1 MSVPVWRGDA
11 ISLESHRFLN
21 APDAASDHLC
31 GNPHRLAGALGEN
44 MHNGAMIKAPSGM
57 DDLDALRRRTRR
69 SWLVSAAAGL
79 AVLAAGLLL
88 AGEYGRTRALA
99 ALGEQSRIDA
109 SLKASL
115 LRAVI
120 ERQRALP
127 LVLAD
132 DSAIREALLS
142 ADARSL
148 DRINRKLES
157 LAASAEAAVV
167 YLIRQD
173 GVAVAASNWREP
185 TSFVGSNY
193 AFRDYFRLAIRDGM
207 AEHFAMGTVSNR
219 PGLYI
224 SRRVDGPDGPLGV
237 IVAKLE
243 FDGLE
248 ADWRVSDKPSYVTD
262 RRGIVLITSLPSWR
276 FMTTKPIA
284 HDRLAAIRES
294 LQFGDAPLLP
304 LPFDKVE
311 ARPDGSSTLDA
322 LLPGRGTTAFLRVE
336 TLVPSTNWRL
346 ELLSP
351 SNAPL
356 AAGAREA
363 RLIVLAALA
372 PLLALAA
379 FLLRR
384 RQVIAIRS
392 ASERLR
398 RNELEA
404 KVEERTRD
412 LRLARDHLETEIADH
427 RQTTEKLQAVQ
438 QDLVQANRLA
448 ILGQVAAGVAHEINQ
463 PVATI
468 RAYADN
474 ARIFLERGQSATAS
488 ENMESISELT
498 ERVGAITDE
507 LRRFARKGNFAAE
520 PTAMKDVVEGALMLL
535 RSRFAGRMD
544 AIRIELPP
552 DGLKVFGNRIRLEQV
567 LINLLQNALEATGN
581 DGDGTIRVRCEE
593 TANAIAL
600 TVADNGP
607 GIPADIR
614 GELFMPF
621 NTSKKD
627 GLGLGLAISK
637 EIVCDYGGTIEVESG
652 PSGTTFTVNLQKA

>member
-1 MSVPVWRGDA
+1 
-11 ISLESHRFLN
+11 
-21 APDAASDHLC
+21 
-31 GNPHRLAGALGEN
+31 
-44 MHNGAMIKAPSGM
+44 MHNAAMTAYLPGT
-57 DDLDALRRRTRR
+57 DDLGALRRRARH
-69 SWLVSAAAGL
+69 SWLVFSAVALALLVAGF
-79 AVLAAGLLL
+79 LL
-88 AGEYGRTRALA
+88 AGAYGRSQALA
-99 ALGEQSRIDA
+99 DLAEQGRLDA

-115 LRAVI
+115 LRAVV

-127 LVLAD
+127 LVLSD
-132 DSAIREALLS
+132 DAAIREALVS
-142 ADARSL
+142 PGPQSMEP
-148 DRINRKLES
+148 INRKLES

-167 YLIRQD
+167 YLIGRD

-185 TSFVGSNY
+185 TSFVGNDY
-193 AFRDYFRLAIRDGM
+193 AFRDYFRLAMRDGKG
-207 AEHFAMGTVSNR
+207 EHFAMGTVSRR

-224 SRRVDGPDGPLGV
+224 SRRIDGPNGPLGV

-243 FDGLE
+243 FDGVE
-248 ADWRVSDKPSYVTD
+248 ADWRVTDKPTYVTD

-276 FMTTKPIA
+276 FMTTKLIPEERRA
-284 HDRLAAIRES
+284 DIRES

-304 LPFDKVE
+304 LPFHRIE
-311 ARPDGSSTLDA
+311 ARPDGSSTLEA
-322 LLPGRGTTAFLRVE
+322 LLPGDGTEAYLRVE

-346 ELLSP
+346 EQLSP
-351 SNAPL
+351 LRAVL

-363 RLIVLAALA
+363 RLLMLAALV
-372 PLLALAA
+372 PLLALGA

-384 RQVIAIRS
+384 RQAVAMRS
-392 ASERLR
+392 ASERLA

-404 KVEERTRD
+404 KVEARTRD
-412 LRLARDHLETEIADH
+412 LLMARDRLEIEIADH
-427 RQTTEKLQAVQ
+427 RETAEKLQAVQ

-474 ARIFLERGQSATAS
+474 ARTFLDRGQSATAA
-488 ENMESISELT
+488 ENMETIAELT

-507 LRRFARKGNFAAE
+507 LRRFARKGHFAAE
-520 PTAMKDVVEGALMLL
+520 PTAIKDVVEGALLLL

-552 DGLKVFGNRIRLEQV
+552 DGLMALGNRIRLEQV
-567 LINLLQNALEATGN
+567 LINLLQNALEAI
-581 DGDGTIRVRCEE
+581 GDRDAATILVRCAE
-593 TANAIAL
+593 TAGGIKL

-607 GIPADIR
+607 GIPAEIR
-614 GELFMPF
+614 DELFTPF
-621 NTSKKD
+621 NTSKEE

-637 EIVCDYGGTIEVESG
+637 EIVSDYGGTIEVESG
-652 PSGTTFTVNLQKA
+652 PSGTTFTVHLKKAQAQ

>member
-1 MSVPVWRGDA
+1 MVKLPA
-11 ISLESHRFLN
+11 E
-21 APDAASDHLC
+21 ASD
-31 GNPHRLAGALGEN
+31 PH
-44 MHNGAMIKAPSGM
+44 
-57 DDLDALRRRTRR
+57 ALRSRARR
-69 SWLVSAAAGL
+69 SWLVFAAVAL
-79 AVLAAGLLL
+79 VLLAAGLLL
-88 AGEYGRTRALA
+88 ARDYGRSQALA
-99 ALGEQSRIDA
+99 GLAGQSRIDA

-115 LRAVI
+115 LRAVV

-132 DSAIREALLS
+132 DAAIRGALLS
-142 ADARSL
+142 PDRQSL
-148 DRINRKLES
+148 DRINRKLEA
-157 LAASAEAAVV
+157 LATSAEAAVI
-167 YLIRQD
+167 YLIDRS
-173 GVAVAASNWREP
+173 GVAVAASNWQEP
-185 TSFVGSNY
+185 TSFVGNDY
-193 AFRDYFRLAIRDGM
+193 AFRDYFRLAVRDGM

-224 SRRVDGPDGPLGV
+224 SRRVDGPGGPLGV

-243 FDGLE
+243 FDGVE
-248 ADWRVSDKPSYVTD
+248 ADWQASGKPAYVTD

-284 HDRLAAIRES
+284 EDRLAPIRES

-304 LPFDKVE
+304 LPFRKIE

-322 LLPGRGTTAFLRVE
+322 LLPGDSTAAFLRVE
-336 TLVPSTNWRL
+336 TMVPSTNWRL
-346 ELLSP
+346 EQLSP
-351 SNAPL
+351 LKAPL

-363 RLIVLAALA
+363 QLLTLAALV

-379 FLLRR
+379 LLLRR
-384 RQVIAIRS
+384 RQVVAMRS
-392 ASERLR
+392 AEERLA
-398 RNELEA
+398 RNALEA
-404 KVEERTRD
+404 SVEERTRD
-412 LRLARDHLETEIADH
+412 LRMARDRLETEIADH

-474 ARIFLERGQSATAS
+474 ARTFLHRGQTVTAA
-488 ENMESISELT
+488 ENMESIAELT

-507 LRRFARKGNFAAE
+507 LRRFARKGHFAAG
-520 PTAMKDVVEGALMLL
+520 PTAMKEVVEGALMLL

-544 AIRIELPP
+544 AIRIDLPP
-552 DGLKVFGNRIRLEQV
+552 DGLQALGNRIRLEQV
-567 LINLLQNALEATGN
+567 LINLLQNALEAI
-581 DGDGTIRVRCEE
+581 GDSENGAIQVRCK
-593 TANAIAL
+593 AAPGGIAL

-607 GIPADIR
+607 GIAADVR
-614 GELFMPF
+614 EELFTPF
-621 NTSKKD
+621 NTSKED

-637 EIVCDYGGTIEVESG
+637 EIVSDYGGTIEVESG
-652 PSGTTFTVNLQKA
+652 PSGTTFTVNLKKA